1 MTEEV
6 KAADEWAELERLAK
20 RADPSLTNGRASA
33 KVMAQTIRD
42 GNAAQ
47 RPRFTGPVTPDDDA
61 AYIIAACLAVP
72 KLISALRQ
80 KDEDAVRFRA
90 LMRCGRIKMQGSSGV
105 DPHTLE
111 RNGNGVHFGAEF
123 WPAPP
128 KPEYA
133 HLDGGEKS
141 TRWGRACL
149 RHLADAILEHEAAAL
164 TRTPDQ

>member
-1 MTEEV
+1 MGDDL
-6 KAADEWAELERLAK
+6 KAVVTR
-20 RADPSLTNGRASA
+20 
-33 KVMAQTIRD
+33 MRD
-42 GNAAQ
+42 CL
-47 RPRFTGPVTPDDDA
+47 DDA
-61 AYIIAACLAVP
+61 TEASVAVDTGD
-72 KLISALRQ
+72 LRTLLSALRQ
-80 KDEDAVRFRA
+80 RDEDAERFRA

-149 RHLADAILEHEAAAL
+149 RHLADAILEHEARAIL
-164 TRTPDQ
+164 TESETNAR